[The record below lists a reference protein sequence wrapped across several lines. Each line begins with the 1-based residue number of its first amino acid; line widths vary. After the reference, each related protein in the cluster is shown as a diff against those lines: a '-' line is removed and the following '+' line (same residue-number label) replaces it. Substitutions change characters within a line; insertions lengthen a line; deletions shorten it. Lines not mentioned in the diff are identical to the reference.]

1 MVIWIDHNGYLQ
13 TDLYQKPGKKCQY
26 LIPTSAHPTP
36 TTQGIPY
43 SLAYRLRRIC
53 SMVTV
58 SHSEGESS
66 VTQDLHD
73 WEEHLRYR
81 RKHITTVP
89 RQLSSRLEDLM
100 KNLKS

>member
-1 MVIWIDHNGYLQ
+1 MEHCNNFHPTIKFTFDYNLKTKSANFLDMVIWIDHNGYLQ

-58 SHSEGESS
+58 SHSEEESS
-66 VTQDLHD
+66 IGL
-73 WEEHLRYR
+73 
-81 RKHITTVP
+81 I
-89 RQLSSRLEDLM
+89 
-100 KNLKS
+100 N